1 MDNKKKFTLLLK
13 KKNSFLKEFLRLTVL
28 QKQALAEKNMER
40 FNELMDAKQ
49 AVIEQVDL
57 LDVELILYKTGGHST
72 GDGRVVPAADSVPG
86 VNKAAEPELDTKQY
100 LQQIQVLDIEINQ
113 LIQQNLSETIKS
125 INELQVA
132 KRTETAYR
140 NNARAAHSYFINK
153 QR

>member
-1 MDNKKKFTLLLK
+1 MEKKRYAELIE
-13 KKNSFLKEFLRLTVL
+13 KKNAYLKEFLRLTVL
-28 QKQALAEKNMER
+28 QKEALAASNMER

-57 LDVELILYKTGGHST
+57 LDMELILQKNNSHF
-72 GDGRVVPAADSVPG
+72 APG
-86 VNKAAEPELDTKQY
+86 ANQKAELELDTQKY
-100 LQQIQVLDIEINQ
+100 LQQIRVLDIEVNE
-113 LIQQNLSETIKS
+113 LMQQNLSDTIKS

-140 NNARAAHSYFINK
+140 NNARVAHSYFVNK